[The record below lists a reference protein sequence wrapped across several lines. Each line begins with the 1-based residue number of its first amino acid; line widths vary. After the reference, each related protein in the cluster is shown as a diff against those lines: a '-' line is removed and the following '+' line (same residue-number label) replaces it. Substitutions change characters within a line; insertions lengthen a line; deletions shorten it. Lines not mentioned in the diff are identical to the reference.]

1 VSVNRRDLLK
11 LGLVLGSTAS
21 ANAAGSQGSR
31 PPGSAAAGEYAS
43 GAGEHASVGGEHR
56 VPGPRPAESY
66 DAEFIVVGS
75 GAGGGTVA
83 ARLAEAGF
91 TVLLLEAGGDPRTLS
106 GGNPHT
112 PDANTLPDD
121 YDVPAFHALATEH
134 EALRWDFFVRHYADN
149 EQQRRDPKYRETWNG
164 EPVDGVF
171 YPRAGT
177 LGGCTAHNAMIFVY
191 PHDEDWNAIADIT
204 SDRSWRAESMRGYFE
219 RLEHCSHRRW
229 ERFRSRFGI
238 NPSRHGWSG
247 WLHTEFAVPDAVFRN
262 RDMRTALIESARGI
276 LQQVGRPAG
285 DRARLESQADPNDWR
300 VVRDSAPGLRY
311 TPLTTRNH
319 VRVGSRERL
328 LDVQQR
334 HPGRLRIEMHA
345 LATRVL
351 FDGTRAVGVE
361 YRKGERLYRAHAQ
374 PSTGPGELREA
385 RASREVILA
394 GGAFNTPQLLMLSG
408 IGGSDALAPHG
419 IAQRVDLPG
428 VGRNL
433 QDRYEVAVVNRM
445 AFDAWEALEGAT
457 FTRADRQ
464 YAEWSKRRAG
474 VYATN
479 GALLSVTL
487 PSGPGHPVPDLFCY
501 ALLGKFPGYL
511 PGYSKAAA
519 EQHNYLTWVV
529 LKGHTDNVGGRVTLR
544 SADPRDRPD
553 VNFHYFDEGRPTGDD
568 DVDAVVAGI
577 DFVRKA
583 TEGLKRQGLVAEEEL
598 PGDARRSPAEL
609 RQFVRDHA
617 WGHHASCT
625 CPIGARDRGGV
636 LTSDFRVHGT
646 EGLRVVDASVFP
658 RVPGLFIASA
668 VYMIGEKAADVI
680 ATTARR

>member
-1 VSVNRRDLLK
+1 VTVNRRDLLK
-11 LGLVLGSTAS
+11 LGLVLGSAAS
-21 ANAAGSQGSR
+21 THAAGAQTS
-31 PPGSAAAGEYAS
+31 PPPARARAGEAQPP
-43 GAGEHASVGGEHR
+43 AAR
-56 VPGPRPAESY
+56 DQPVPGARGAASY

-91 TVLLLEAGGDPRTLS
+91 TVLLLEAGGDPRTLN
-106 GGNPHT
+106 GGGPHT
-112 PDANTLPDD
+112 PAGNSLPDE
-121 YDVPAFHALATEH
+121 YDVPAFHALATEN
-134 EALRWDFFVRHYADN
+134 EAMRWDFFVRHYADDA
-149 EQQRRDPKYRETWNG
+149 QQRRDPKYCETFDG
-164 EPVDGVF
+164 HRVDGVY

-177 LGGCTAHNAMIFVY
+177 LGGCTAHNALIFVY

-204 SDRSWRAESMRGYFE
+204 SDRSWRAENMRGYFE

-229 ERFRSRFGI
+229 ERFRGRLGM
-238 NPSRHGWSG
+238 NPSRHGWAG
-247 WLHTEFAVPDAVFRN
+247 WLHTELAVPKSVVGD
-262 RDMRTALIESARGI
+262 RDMRSALIESARDI
-276 LQQVGRPAG
+276 LRQVGRPAG

-300 VVRDSAPGLRY
+300 VVRAGAPGIRY

-319 VRVGSRERL
+319 QRAGTRERL

-334 HPGRLRIEMHA
+334 HPGRLRIELNA

-361 YRKGERLYRAHAQ
+361 YRSGERLYRAHAR
-374 PSTGPGELREA
+374 PSDGPGEVRQVH
-385 RASREVILA
+385 ASREVILA

-408 IGGSDALAPHG
+408 IGERDALARCG
-419 IAQRVDLPG
+419 ITASVDLPG

-445 AFDAWEALEGAT
+445 ASGWEALEGAT
-457 FTRADRQ
+457 FRRGDRQ
-464 YAEWSKRRAG
+464 YAEWSTRRSG

-487 PSGPGHPVPDLFCY
+487 PSGPGRSAPDLFCY
-501 ALLGKFPGYL
+501 ALLGRFPGYS
-511 PGYSKAAA
+511 PGYSKDVV
-519 EQHNYLTWVV
+519 EHHDYLTWVV
-529 LKGHTDNVGGRVTLR
+529 LKGHTSNVGGRVTLR
-544 SADPRDRPD
+544 SSDARDRPD

-568 DVDAVVAGI
+568 DVDAVVSGI
-577 DFVRKA
+577 EFVRKA
-583 TEGLKRQGLVAEEEL
+583 TDGLKGKGLIIEEEL
-598 PGDARRSPAEL
+598 PGSTRPDRAAL

-625 CPIGARDRGGV
+625 CRIGARERGGV

-680 ATTARR
+680 ATAARA